1 MKVFPLE
8 IVSRDEAFP
17 LREVVSLGRLTVL
30 AGHQP
35 LVCMLKEGEIIIDSP
50 EGERE
55 RWQTTGGTM
64 TVEREQVTVLV
75 HSATREEG

>member
-1 MKVFPLE
+1 
-8 IVSRDEAFP
+8 
-17 LREVVSLGRLTVL
+17 
-30 AGHQP
+30 
-35 LVCMLKEGEIIIDSP
+35 VCMLKEGEIIIDSP